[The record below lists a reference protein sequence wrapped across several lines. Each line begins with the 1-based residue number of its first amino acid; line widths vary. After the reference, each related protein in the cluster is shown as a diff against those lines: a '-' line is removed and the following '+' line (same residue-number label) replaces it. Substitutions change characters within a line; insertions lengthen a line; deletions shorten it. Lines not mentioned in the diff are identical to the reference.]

1 MGLNE
6 HQSNIIA
13 IYKQLFQYKHL
24 LSGGAD
30 LTFNVSELD
39 EAFLESRFPE
49 IENQLKNAVA
59 FLLGIRIAAT
69 DQNSPLPV
77 EKMLSS
83 VEKTY
88 KKDDFWRRLLLDYI
102 EVRQQEDEK
111 QIRQK
116 KQTVQQEGLD
126 LYKKLSNF
134 RKRRKEIISSFAKK
148 LNEEKLP
155 IDATRLF
162 TNYLNMADIDAEEA
176 WKVAITNPAFFA
188 PINTVDKNGKRNLSV
203 SGAKEV
209 NKKAAAAIK
218 KMKA

>member
-116 KQTVQQEGLD
+116 KTD
-126 LYKKLSNF
+126 CSA
-134 RKRRKEIISSFAKK
+134 RRI
-148 LNEEKLP
+148 
-155 IDATRLF
+155 RL
-162 TNYLNMADIDAEEA
+162 I
-176 WKVAITNPAFFA
+176 
-188 PINTVDKNGKRNLSV
+188 
-203 SGAKEV
+203 
-209 NKKAAAAIK
+209 
-218 KMKA
+218 